1 MNKKSCN
8 LCQYFGVKAGL
19 KPVNEDFLQTSV
31 DKVGHQ
37 RAVVSTDCL
46 DAFTV
51 HLVVCVCACGE
62 IQTCIALLINEQV
75 WVIHL

>member
-1 MNKKSCN
+1 MWTS
-8 LCQYFGVKAGL
+8 
-19 KPVNEDFLQTSV
+19 KPVNEDFLQTRV

-37 RAVVSTDCL
+37 RAVVSADRL

-51 HLVVCVCACGE
+51 HLVVRVCTGGE
-62 IQTCIALLINEQV
+62 IQPCIALLINQQV